1 MASDVAAGSVLPS
14 ALSNAFIDD
23 LEEVQASLLSCEW
36 PQTGA
41 RVRSDATKV

>member
-14 ALSNAFIDD
+14 ALSNVFFSD
-23 LEEVQASLLSCEW
+23 LEEIEASLLSCEW

-41 RVRSDATKV
+41 RVRSDIIEV